1 MDMICPLLSVC
12 KAKVTLEHYS
22 TVCSNVTKDAYKE
35 CIEYKKMS
43 SESKTPSEWLKL
55 TTPTPP

>member
-1 MDMICPLLSVC
+1 MICPLLSIC
-12 KAKVTLEHYS
+12 KAKVTLEQYS

-35 CIEYKKMS
+35 CTEYKKMS
-43 SESKTPSEWLKL
+43 SESKTPIDWLRL